1 LPDVEE
7 VLPEATG
14 CRLSVGEPLGVNVAS
29 VTSGGAA
36 SGILQEGD
44 IISSIDGVATPTRPE
59 LTEALAG
66 YSPDDT
72 VEIEFTR
79 DGTAS
84 TASITL
90 GAHPDDE
97 TRAMIGITVQTAFEQ
112 VEPDSADD
120 VVGPSA
126 TARAIQI
133 GESLFL
139 FDPLDNTWQDTG
151 ITPPTETRWV
161 STSSGIYSVTDTDP
175 VAVLDLFSGEA
186 LEDDGFRGWV
196 PQRLI
201 GAVGDI
207 VVLVVTTPAQDQPG
221 FVNLAIAGFDP
232 ATAETLWVSPIS
244 SASGIPVA
252 AYGSPD
258 ESAFLVVGADPDSG
272 EQSGVAL
279 YDAGGTLRNAPGLGD
294 LGDPIGWFDVRSM
307 AYRTSETVISVFDF
321 VDGTTDTYDLPENIV
336 GSVTASVGD
345 GRHILAVGG
354 RDLLLQDLTDPNVSI
369 PLATNCT
376 LGQTG
381 DPGWGL

>member
-29 VTSGGAA
+29 VTSDGAA

-44 IISSIDGVATPTRPE
+44 IISSIGGVATPTRPE
-59 LTEALAG
+59 LTEALAE

-120 VVGPSA
+120 VVGPST
-126 TARAIQI
+126 TARPIQI
-133 GESLFL
+133 GEGLFL
-139 FDPLDNTWQDTG
+139 FDPLDITWQSTG

-175 VAVLDLFSGEA
+175 VAVLDLVSGEA
-186 LEDDGFRGWV
+186 IEDDGFRGWV

-232 ATAETLWVSPIS
+232 ASGETLWVSPIS

-258 ESAFLVVGADPDSG
+258 ESAFLVVGADPESGAIAWRSTTPGGPCATRQDSAIWATP
-272 EQSGVAL
+272 S
-279 YDAGGTLRNAPGLGD
+279 AGSTCGRWLTAHRK
-294 LGDPIGWFDVRSM
+294 RSSPSSTSSTGPPTPTT
-307 AYRTSETVISVFDF
+307 YPRTSLARSLHRL
-321 VDGTTDTYDLPENIV
+321 GTAGTSSPSAGATYCFRI
-336 GSVTASVGD
+336 
-345 GRHILAVGG
+345 
-354 RDLLLQDLTDPNVSI
+354 
-369 PLATNCT
+369 
-376 LGQTG
+376 
-381 DPGWGL
+381 